1 MGIGIVILGLGSVM
15 IGETIMNWFKLYKI
29 QYRILGVVLGTV
41 IFRLILAF
49 TLSIGID
56 PNLLKLVTAAFVL
69 LVVALPNLKRA

>member
-1 MGIGIVILGLGSVM
+1 M